1 MVEIVPLHQ
10 PSTAAEILAAYES
23 KGNASVEVAELQ
35 ISVADWRRIARQV
48 AKDLGRPV
56 RTQANEWLVVAWLT
70 DWPSGDVEE
79 QKSLANMRE
88 AAGAVGRLSRAMRS
102 TDFQQE

>member
-1 MVEIVPLHQ
+1 MVEIVPLNQ

-23 KGNASVEVAELQ
+23 KGNASIEVAELQ
-35 ISVADWRRIARQV
+35 IAVADWRRIARQV
-48 AKDLGRPV
+48 AKDIGRPV

-70 DWPSGDVEE
+70 DWPSGDDEE

-88 AAGAVGRLSRAMRS
+88 AAGAVSKLSRAMRWADS
-102 TDFQQE
+102 QE